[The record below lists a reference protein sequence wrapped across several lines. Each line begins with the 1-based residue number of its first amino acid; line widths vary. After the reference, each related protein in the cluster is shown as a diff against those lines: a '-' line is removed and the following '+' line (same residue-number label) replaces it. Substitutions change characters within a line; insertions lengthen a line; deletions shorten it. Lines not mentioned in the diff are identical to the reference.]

1 VLWEQQGL
9 NLEQV
14 LPGSKTPDAILAL
27 EKPRA
32 IAYLGQIWLKYLH
45 IEPIYVYQSSNVF
58 FSPKYYLFILKY

>member
-27 EKPRA
+27 ENSPVFA
-32 IAYLGQIWLKYLH
+32 NLGQISAYF
-45 IEPIYVYQSSNVF
+45 EPIYAWYLILSSNEYF
-58 FSPKYYLFILKY
+58 LPKY